1 MWFFWLLF
9 MAVSVNDYGKWR
21 TAEGSLAEV
30 VGQLDSDERTTGDIV
45 SFEYDGTDYSA
56 VYQNE

>member
-1 MWFFWLLF
+1 
-9 MAVSVNDYGKWR
+9 MAVTVNDYGKWR

-30 VGQLDSDERTTGDIV
+30 VGQLDADERTTGDVIA
-45 SFEYDGTDYSA
+45 FEYDGTDYSA

>member
-1 MWFFWLLF
+1 
-9 MAVSVNDYGKWR
+9 MAVTTNDYGKWR

-56 VYQNE
+56 VYQIE